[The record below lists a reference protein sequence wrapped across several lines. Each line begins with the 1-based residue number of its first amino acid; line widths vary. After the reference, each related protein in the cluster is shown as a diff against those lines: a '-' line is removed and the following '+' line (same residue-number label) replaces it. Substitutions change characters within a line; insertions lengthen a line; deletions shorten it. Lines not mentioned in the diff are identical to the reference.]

1 MFFETTGQVH
11 SLISIP
17 SIIPPYFRN
26 TLISHICILESYLP
40 PMTKAWAVLIAPGFS
55 CSLRE
60 VPTVRATVVT
70 LLLLARRITTDNLK
84 RIQMIVRHALDL
96 NLLVLDGV
104 GL

>member
-1 MFFETTGQVH
+1 
-11 SLISIP
+11 
-17 SIIPPYFRN
+17 
-26 TLISHICILESYLP
+26 
-40 PMTKAWAVLIAPGFS
+40 MTKAWAVLIAPGFS

-70 LLLLARRITTDNLK
+70 LLSLARRITADHLK